1 MSTYIVPNIIAT
13 NSFFKSE
20 EYLSPNS
27 AIGEGIVGAI
37 GIGIG
42 TAIVDKAI
50 GAVIV
55 VDAIPG
61 PANPGWFYVLSFLYD
76 DRREV
81 IRVIRKVYYKPEII
95 SAEKKE
101 GYYIATSATYAE
113 AGIIGV
119 IGGAV
124 ASGVSNVIHN
134 PDKVAAAIV
143 AVDAVPGPA
152 NPG

>member
-1 MSTYIVPNIIAT
+1 MVQV
-13 NSFFKSE
+13 
-20 EYLSPNS
+20 
-27 AIGEGIVGAI
+27 IG
-37 GIGIG
+37 
-42 TAIVDKAI
+42 
-50 GAVIV
+50 
-55 VDAIPG
+55 
-61 PANPGWFYVLSFLYD
+61 
-76 DRREV
+76 
-81 IRVIRKVYYKPEII
+81 KVYYKPEII

-113 AGIIGV
+113 AGIVGV

-143 AVDAVPGPA
+143 AIDAVPGPA